1 MNPESESSF
10 EEFEKPLI
18 IRRKLLPWWIKTFC
32 WIFMIMGVGAIG
44 ALITIPFIS
53 NFQLSIYGFE
63 TNTPLSG
70 IGLFI
75 IAILIFKGFA
85 AYSLWFEKQNA
96 MTIGKIDAIAG
107 IIICAASMFTIPF
120 ISKSETSHFNFRL
133 EILLLIPY
141 YLKLNK
147 MEYEW
152 DNLES
157 L

>member
-1 MNPESESSF
+1 MNPESENSF

-32 WIFMIMGVGAIG
+32 WIFMIMGVCAIG
-44 ALITIPFIS
+44 TLIASPFIPS
-53 NFQLSIYGFE
+53 FQLSIYGFE
-63 TNTPLSG
+63 TSTPLSG

-107 IIICAASMFTIPF
+107 IIICAASMFIIPF
-120 ISKSETSHFNFRL
+120 ISETSHFNFRL

-147 MEYEW
+147 IEYEW

>member
-1 MNPESESSF
+1 MNTESESHF

-32 WIFMIMGVGAIG
+32 WIFMVMGVCAIG
-44 ALITIPFIS
+44 VLIASPFITT
-53 NFQLSIYGFE
+53 FQLSIYGFE

-85 AYSLWFEKQNA
+85 AYSLWFEKDNA
-96 MTIGKIDAIAG
+96 MSITKIDAILG
-107 IIICAASMFTIPF
+107 VVICIISMFIIPF
-120 ISKSETSHFNFRL
+120 ISESSHFSIRL
-133 EILLLIPY
+133 ELALLIPY

-147 MEYEW
+147 IEYEW

>member
-1 MNPESESSF
+1 
-10 EEFEKPLI
+10 
-18 IRRKLLPWWIKTFC
+18 
-32 WIFMIMGVGAIG
+32 MGIGAIG
-44 ALITIPFIS
+44 GLILSPFIS
-53 NFQLSIYGFE
+53 NFHLSIYGFE

-75 IAILIFKGFA
+75 IVILIFKGFA
-85 AYSLWFEKQNA
+85 AYSLWFERQNA
-96 MTIGKIDAIAG
+96 MTIGKIDAITG
-107 IIICAASMFTIPF
+107 IIICAASMFIIPF
-120 ISKSETSHFNFRL
+120 ISESETSHFNFRL

-147 MEYEW
+147 IEYEW